1 MEGCREV
8 NSYKKDKLEGMEA
21 CVKMLVD
28 EGKDLR
34 SIFWIKEDE
43 EGYHWF
49 EVNYTLV
56 LKGLSSWELY
66 LAAPS
71 YLQ

>member
-43 EGYHWF
+43 EGHHWF
-49 EVNYTLV
+49 EVNFAIQMPA
-56 LKGLSSWELY
+56 SS
-66 LAAPS
+66 S
-71 YLQ
+71 